1 MEDQHDF
8 ESFVTGFKSKFNV
21 GFDLDEMF
29 HSVVREGLDNLG
41 YDLNLDDTF
50 EDSHKILDNVIT
62 GLPKVQSILNNI
74 DQDLSVLESETKIF
88 DRQLMKLMSPDPE
101 IIDVDAEDEREVFN
115 FSASN
120 PKVGRPATSMPN
132 ISVIHSTSSKAGTSS
147 AATTLVSGKTTKE
160 EQPVKAATSVPIN
173 GTLGEDCLS
182 VGMRVLAFCKEEW
195 KEAVIIDILTNKGR
209 AKYKVRFLSKRKTF
223 LLISHLACVD
233 TFDTFG
239 NLAIPAGS
247 RVAANYKTEGIYSG
261 VVAEASDRKVNRNR
275 YLIFFDDGYAMYC
288 NPRHV
293 YLVYGPQTNV
303 WIYISHKPTSD
314 YIRDYLSTPERPI
327 LTLKEGQSL
336 KVEFEGE
343 WHKARCMKVDCSL
356 VEVLYLSD
364 NSKEWIYRGSLR
376 LEPLFRQVHGSQIK
390 SEKQANP
397 NRIARAHTGM
407 RRSHIEYAII
417 DLTRDASPPDETRN
431 VKPESRIEKKKSIE
445 KSWEAPWNRSREPR
459 KLSDHRTPP
468 TRLPMSYTEMRGDV
482 DVASRLEQTLN
493 QLEGKLQVE
502 GRDRGDRSRSSEP
515 TMHYAGKVR
524 ASRKSSDDTRRQKS
538 PLVVPDDC
546 IERDISNRVV
556 TRQSALYVTHKCNE
570 FCVLPFKTQE
580 SKLHGINPLM
590 KPLVMGWTREIKHT
604 KQIKYRS
611 AYHVCYRAPCG
622 KTCRNMADVM
632 RYILECRINEL
643 DIDHFCFNY
652 KVRTQTDP
660 LPNHDHKYYSADY
673 SKGKE
678 DIPISCVNEI
688 TNEPP
693 PKMPYTKVRVPG
705 KGVKIN
711 TSSNFMVC
719 CDCPD
724 NCRDRSKCPCQQL
737 TVQATTCCRGSK
749 IKSDAGYKNKRLFSF
764 LPTGVYECNPKC
776 KCNMQCRNR
785 LVQKGLQCRLQLFKT
800 HKKGWGVRCL
810 DDIPQGSFVC
820 IYTGKIQTE
829 ENANQ
834 EGLLNGDEYLAELDH
849 IEVAENE
856 KAEYNDD
863 ASSGFNS
870 GSDQN
875 PYSSDDE
882 FYSTKDLK
890 DSDFPASSEAVGP
903 NKEPG
908 ECVRVT
914 LKRDNSSTWQIY
926 PDNKPD
932 EQATD
937 KKLVKNAKPMFSGT
951 RKKLGYSIN
960 VSTPPSVLTE
970 EVRRRRAKQMVPRH
984 NVANVSADWKSGTGM
999 QILNLNDEDTTDTDS
1014 DNPDIMNS
1022 SIRKVPTARKSTGGS
1037 KTMRVVPSVL
1047 QNEESN
1053 SDSDEDK
1060 QVVNPTR
1067 RMFGNDGV
1075 FIIDAKQTGNLGR
1088 YLNHSCSP
1096 NLMVQNVFID
1106 THDLRFPWV
1115 AFFTNSMVRA
1125 GTELTWDYNYEIG
1138 SVSGR
1143 VIYCYCGS
1151 TKCRKRLL

>member
-1 MEDQHDF
+1 
-8 ESFVTGFKSKFNV
+8 
-21 GFDLDEMF
+21 
-29 HSVVREGLDNLG
+29 
-41 YDLNLDDTF
+41 
-50 EDSHKILDNVIT
+50 
-62 GLPKVQSILNNI
+62 
-74 DQDLSVLESETKIF
+74 
-88 DRQLMKLMSPDPE
+88 
-101 IIDVDAEDEREVFN
+101 
-115 FSASN
+115 
-120 PKVGRPATSMPN
+120 
-132 ISVIHSTSSKAGTSS
+132 
-147 AATTLVSGKTTKE
+147 
-160 EQPVKAATSVPIN
+160 
-173 GTLGEDCLS
+173 
-182 VGMRVLAFCKEEW
+182 
-195 KEAVIIDILTNKGR
+195 
-209 AKYKVRFLSKRKTF
+209 
-223 LLISHLACVD
+223 
-233 TFDTFG
+233 
-239 NLAIPAGS
+239 
-247 RVAANYKTEGIYSG
+247 
-261 VVAEASDRKVNRNR
+261 
-275 YLIFFDDGYAMYC
+275 
-288 NPRHV
+288 
-293 YLVYGPQTNV
+293 
-303 WIYISHKPTSD
+303 D

-417 DLTRDASPPDETRN
+417 DLTRDASPPG
-431 VKPESRIEKKKSIE
+431 VKRCP
-445 KSWEAPWNRSREPR
+445 API
-459 KLSDHRTPP
+459 LC
-468 TRLPMSYTEMRGDV
+468 DV

-515 TMHYAGKVR
+515 TIYVFVAPDPYCFSMCFNYIKISMIIFHLLPGIMLGKFELPENLQMTRGDRSLHYKIRFNLLYVV
-524 ASRKSSDDTRRQKS
+524 Q
-538 PLVVPDDC
+538 VVPDDC

-580 SKLHGINPLM
+580 SKLHGMGYFYPKFNICSHKILPLCKHSINPLM

-632 RYILECRINEL
+632 RYKYILECRINEL

-937 KKLVKNAKPMFSGT
+937 KKLVKNAKPMFSGIVCLLLNDINSLLFKGSDSRILLQFLNGLTTLSPPGT

-984 NVANVSADWKSGTGM
+984 NVANVSADWKSVIIFENLTHDLVLIELSNSCVKNTARAWCY
-999 QILNLNDEDTTDTDS
+999 ILNLNDEDTTDTDS

-1037 KTMRVVPSVL
+1037 KTMRFALTSVCLL